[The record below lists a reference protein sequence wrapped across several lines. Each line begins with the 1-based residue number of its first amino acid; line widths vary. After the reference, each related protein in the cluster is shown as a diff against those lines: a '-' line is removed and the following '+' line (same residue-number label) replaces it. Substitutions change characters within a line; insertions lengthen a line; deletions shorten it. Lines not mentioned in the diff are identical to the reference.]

1 MAKRHDSYC
10 EGCAIPER
18 ERVNLPADYTEDQP
32 INPELFTRHSTA
44 GDPRV
49 FIFRGDPAR
58 QDRVY
63 L

>member
-1 MAKRHDSYC
+1 MSKRHDSYC
-10 EGCAIPER
+10 AGCAIPER
-18 ERVNLPADYTEDQP
+18 DRINLPEKWQEGDPVGKQ
-32 INPELFTRHSTA
+32 FTRHSTA

-49 FIFRGDPAR
+49 FVFRGDPAK